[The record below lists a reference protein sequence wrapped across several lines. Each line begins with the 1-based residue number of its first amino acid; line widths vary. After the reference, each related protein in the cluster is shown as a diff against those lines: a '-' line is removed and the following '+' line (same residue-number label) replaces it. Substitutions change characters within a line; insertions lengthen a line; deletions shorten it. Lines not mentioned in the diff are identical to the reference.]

1 MIGMI
6 KENKEPEITMD
17 KLDIEI
23 LKLLS
28 GNARMS
34 FKQLS
39 SAVEITSP
47 AVKSRME
54 KMERDGIIRG
64 YSLDLDTKSA
74 GYMVTAFINIA
85 VETSCKQEFDTFIQ
99 NCPNVVECYGITGN
113 YFALLKV
120 IFRNTMDLDNF
131 LHQIQ
136 KYGETSTNIVLS
148 TYKHTHT
155 CLPD

>member
-39 SAVEITSP
+39 SAVGITSP

-99 NCPNVVECYGITGN
+99 NVHKSGRISGKLSQCGGVLWNHRKLFCLTQGN
-113 YFALLKV
+113 FP
-120 IFRNTMDLDNF
+120 
-131 LHQIQ
+131 
-136 KYGETSTNIVLS
+136 
-148 TYKHTHT
+148 KHHGSG
-155 CLPD
+155 